1 MNANYFFHLAYPWTL
16 TITVPL
22 IAVGVLIRYFFHKPL
37 AYRYPLANYLSLQP
51 NISTKFTRSHISF
64 GIRIASLCMMALLVA
79 RPQWGDTRSNIDIE
93 GIDIMLAI
101 DISGSMQLFDDIN
114 DRRSRIDVAKQEA
127 VNFIKKRP
135 NDPIGIIVF
144 GADTLSVAP
153 PTLDKTMLTE
163 AVNSLKIGFVD
174 ENGTALEQGLATA
187 VARLRSSKT
196 KNPIIILLTDGQPT
210 GHSAISIDQ
219 ALTFAKEY
227 NVKVYT
233 IGIGNEQGGYIQ
245 HFGQIFPQRDS
256 GVDKALL
263 ARIATETGG
272 SFFMAHNPEE
282 MRQIYEKINQL
293 EKTKQ
298 TVELFSTYYE
308 AFWQCMLILLLLLLT
323 EGFLTIFIWKG
334 IAW

>member
-1 MNANYFFHLAYPWTL
+1 MATL
-16 TITVPL
+16 I
-22 IAVGVLIRYFFHKPL
+22 
-37 AYRYPLANYLSLQP
+37 
-51 NISTKFTRSHISF
+51 
-64 GIRIASLCMMALLVA
+64 A
-79 RPQWGDTRSNIDIE
+79 RPQWGDTKSHVDVE

-101 DISGSMQLFDDIN
+101 DISGSMQLFDDLQ
-114 DRRSRIDVAKQEA
+114 DRRSRIEVAKQEA
-127 VNFIKKRP
+127 INFIKNRP

-163 AVNSLKIGFVD
+163 AVKSLRIGFVN

-210 GHSAISIDQ
+210 GHSAVSIDQ
-219 ALTFAKEY
+219 ALAFAKEY
-227 NVKVYT
+227 IVKVYT
-233 IGIGNEQGGYIQ
+233 IGIGRERGGYIE
-245 HFGQIFPQRDS
+245 HYGRVFPQQDS

-263 ARIATETGG
+263 PNIAQETGG
-272 SFFMAHNPEE
+272 HFFMAQSPEE
-282 MRQIYEKINQL
+282 MRQIYAKINEL

-308 AFWQCMLILLLLLLT
+308 AFWHCMIILLCLLALETGMAL
-323 EGFLTIFIWKG
+323 FVWRG
-334 IAW
+334 ITW